1 MTLHFSIWKETTRGW
16 VGAMFLSSQNFLVF
30 KVFLWDGRLTDV
42 EVSKRTDKPIFPRSS
57 SFHWKTKPPWSVQA
71 FTVNIVS
78 SPVTPPCFKA
88 GRPYHFSKVFNCL
101 TTASLWKAV
110 RVMESQ
116 ITAQIKWT
124 KKERYKKNVKMSIM
138 NSCILR
144 KPLI

>member
-1 MTLHFSIWKETTRGW
+1 M
-16 VGAMFLSSQNFLVF
+16 
-30 KVFLWDGRLTDV
+30 DV
-42 EVSKRTDKPIFPRSS
+42 EVSKRT
-57 SFHWKTKPPWSVQA
+57 
-71 FTVNIVS
+71 
-78 SPVTPPCFKA
+78 VTLPCFEA
-88 GRPYHFSKVFNCL
+88 GRRYHFSKVFNCL

-124 KKERYKKNVKMSIM
+124 KKERYKKDVKMSIM